1 MELGLDMNLS
11 VGTFSII
18 FLTIVLITAAI
29 TDLRVRRI
37 PNILTFPAMGVALI
51 YHCTT
56 GGLYGLYTSVIGLIL
71 GTAIFAIPYMMGGM
85 GAGDAKLMGVVGA
98 ILGPEKLIVSS
109 VFVAILGGIYALFI
123 FSINYRYT
131 KYFINKIVFTVKH
144 YILTRKLISIDSNY
158 EYKKPKLC
166 YALPIAFGTLLS
178 VFTYVFELNV
188 LHFV

>member
-1 MELGLDMNLS
+1 MY
-11 VGTFSII
+11 
-18 FLTIVLITAAI
+18 A
-29 TDLRVRRI
+29 
-37 PNILTFPAMGVALI
+37 
-51 YHCTT
+51 
-56 GGLYGLYTSVIGLIL
+56 SVIGLIL

-131 KYFINKIVFTVKH
+131 MYFIKKIFFTVKH
-144 YILTRKLISIDSNY
+144 YILTRKIMLLDPKY

-166 YALPIAFGTLLS
+166 YAIPIAFGTLLS
-178 VFTYVFELNV
+178 VSTYVFELNV
-188 LHFV
+188 LHFI

>member
-1 MELGLDMNLS
+1 MNLS

-56 GGLYGLYTSVIGLIL
+56 GGLYGLYASVIGLIL

-123 FSINYRYT
+123 FSINFRYT
-131 KYFINKIVFTVKH
+131 KYFINKVFFTVKH
-144 YILTRKLISIDSNY
+144 YILTKEMMSLDSNY
-158 EYKKPKLC
+158 DYKKPKLC
-166 YALPIAFGTLLS
+166 YAIPIAFGTLLS
-178 VFTYVFELNV
+178 VFTYIFELKV
-188 LHFV
+188 LYFM